1 MVKSVLKEYK
11 TSIDAYLEKV
21 FSNRNCDYSRVIDA
35 MAYSV
40 AAGGKRIRPILAL
53 EFARVSNSN
62 VEKMMPL
69 ACAVELIHTYSLI
82 HDDLPC
88 LDNDDVRRGQPS
100 CHIQFDEATAL
111 LAGDGLLTMAFDLIA
126 NSEVDDKSKVKAVG
140 ILSKNAGIHGMIGG
154 QVLDI
159 AHEGQSVTQSQ
170 LDNINLLKT
179 SALIEAACLIGCV
192 ESSDEKVVTAAKIY
206 ARNVGLAFQITDD
219 ILDVTSSVEQLG
231 KPIGSDANNKKD
243 TYVSLLGIEKCKEIV
258 FDLTN
263 EACAQLEEIEGDTA
277 FLIELAKYLCD
288 RNN

>member
-1 MVKSVLKEYK
+1 MIKSVLKEYK

-21 FSNRNCDYSRVIDA
+21 FSDRNYDYSRVIDA

-40 AAGGKRIRPILAL
+40 AAGGKRIRPILTL
-53 EFARVSNSN
+53 EFARISNSSI
-62 VEKMMPL
+62 EKMMPL

-126 NSEVDDKSKVKAVG
+126 GSEIDDRSKVKAVSV
-140 ILSKNAGIHGMIGG
+140 LAKNAGIHGMIGG

-159 AHEGQSVTQSQ
+159 AHEGQSVTQKQ
-170 LDNINLLKT
+170 LDDINLLKT
-179 SALIEAACLIGCV
+179 AALIEAACLMGCV
-192 ESSDEKVVTAAKIY
+192 ERDDEKVIEAAKTY

-231 KPIGSDANNKKD
+231 KPIGSDAENQKD
-243 TYVSLLGIEKCKEIV
+243 TYVSLLGIERCKEIV
-258 FDLTN
+258 DGLTN
-263 EACAQLEEIEGDTA
+263 EACTKLEDIEGDTA
-277 FLIELAKYLCD
+277 FLVELARYLCD

>member
-11 TSIDAYLEKV
+11 TSIDAYLEKL
-21 FSNRNCDYSRVIDA
+21 FSNRDFDYSKVIDA

-40 AAGGKRIRPILAL
+40 AAGGKRIRPILTL
-53 EFARVSNSN
+53 EFARIANSN

-88 LDNDDVRRGQPS
+88 LDNDDIRRGQPS

-126 NSEVDDKSKVKAVG
+126 NSEVDDKSKVKAVR

-159 AHEGQSVTQSQ
+159 AHEGQSVTQKQ

-179 SALIEAACLIGCV
+179 SALIETACLMGCV
-192 ESSDEKVVTAAKIY
+192 ESDDEKVIETAKTY

-231 KPIGSDANNKKD
+231 KPIGSDADNKKD

-258 FDLTN
+258 DDLTS
-263 EACAQLEEIEGDTA
+263 EACAKLENIKGDTA
-277 FLIELAKYLCD
+277 FLIELAKYLCN

>member
-1 MVKSVLKEYK
+1 MIKSVLEKYK
-11 TSIDAYLEKV
+11 TSIDAYLKKV
-21 FSNRNCDYSRVIDA
+21 FSDRDYDYSKVIDA

-53 EFARVSNSN
+53 EFARIVNSN
-62 VEKMMPL
+62 IEKMMPL

-88 LDNDDVRRGQPS
+88 LDNDDIRRGQPS
-100 CHIQFDEATAL
+100 CHKQFDEATAL
-111 LAGDGLLTMAFDLIA
+111 LAGDGLLTMAFSLIA
-126 NSEVDDKSKVKAVG
+126 NSEIDDKSKVKAIK
-140 ILSKNAGIHGMIGG
+140 ILAENAGIHGMIGG

-159 AHEGQSVTQSQ
+159 AHEGQSVTQKQ

-192 ESSDEKVVTAAKIY
+192 ESNDKKVVDTAKTY

-231 KPIGSDANNKKD
+231 KPIGSDANNQKD
-243 TYVSLLGIEKCKEIV
+243 TYVSLLGIPKCKNIV
-258 FDLTN
+258 ENLTN
-263 EACAQLEEIEGDTA
+263 EACAKLEGIEGDTR
-277 FLIELAKYLCD
+277 FLIELAKYLCN